1 MSALFFK
8 KDYFKRIESLVDTG
22 KFESALNLAIK
33 IGDSLYDKGDLK
45 DALDLYEKLL
55 DLFKRSN
62 FSDNKVFEKL
72 YEKLIPLLFEI
83 GKTEQA
89 IEMSLILVD
98 IKIALEKSEE
108 AKEILYAL
116 KREFKDNEK
125 VLLRDVDIN
134 LREGRTE
141 DALQTLKYMI
151 SHISPD
157 PKYIEIAVEILLKLG
172 RKDEALDYLNT
183 LISIDPGNVFAE
195 TKLREI
201 KGESTS
207 VNQNEEPIFNE
218 SKIAESKEEQGPRG
232 QKKEVFN
239 GEVNPKVPL
248 SRKTASVKKISVLN
262 KGQKHS
268 FKKETENV
276 EKYNAIYDEFFKKK
290 EYKNAIVKVL
300 DNPKRSFTLLLN
312 LADDCKDRKK
322 FLEAEYYFLKAFL
335 IEPESKLVVE
345 KLANIYEQTGR
356 KEDKVFVLKAAV
368 KYAKGN
374 EKINYLV
381 KISELVP
388 DNYTVKAEI
397 VREACAIGEKE
408 VALKYFNQIKS
419 TDKNLINEL
428 FELLFP
434 LVSKDLNVLKNL
446 ALKMKSLNMKTKTT
460 FKYYLTV
467 GKLLFNMGDKPEGLK
482 WLMRAN
488 EIGKLPL
495 EDYVQI
501 AEYIKDIPLDT
512 EKDIV
517 AAALNGY
524 ADVITSDEEKGRI
537 LKLILSLKPNNTLYI
552 KKYAEFLKS
561 KGKYKDVAYLIKKL
575 IAKADVNSLDL
586 VGSSPSKI
594 AEYLDDNILIKAA
607 ELFIIEGDTVKAG
620 EIYEILQRRN
630 PDNKQYV
637 VKNFILQVENE
648 NIESIV
654 KFFENVSPNHNFANF
669 VEQEI
674 SKFEKKRT
682 LSPFD
687 YHVHFVLGFLYYL
700 IERYEEAIAS
710 FQFVLRSHRFEIL
723 MYLFLGMSFEKIG
736 LPDFAIKRYQSA
748 LDSNIENDFI
758 RRVIFERI
766 ISILT
771 RQGKFDEARRFGEK
785 ALRSGVK
792 DEKIVK
798 LVESIPNEDKIIHMK
813 EMKND

>member
-8 KDYFKRIESLVDTG
+8 KDYFKRIESLVDAG

-33 IGDSLYDKGDLK
+33 MGDSLYDKGDLK
-45 DALDLYEKLL
+45 DALNLYEKLL

-62 FSDNKVFEKL
+62 FSDSKVFEKL
-72 YEKLIPLLFEI
+72 YEKLIPLLFEE
-83 GKTEQA
+83 GKIEQA
-89 IEMSLILVD
+89 VEKSLALID
-98 IKIALEKSEE
+98 IKIALGKNEE

-116 KREFKDNEK
+116 KNEFKDNEK
-125 VLLRDVDIN
+125 VFLKDVDIN
-134 LREGRTE
+134 LREGKTE
-141 DALQTLKYMI
+141 DALETLKYMI

-157 PKYIEIAVEILLKLG
+157 PKYMEITVEILLKLG
-172 RKDEALDYLNT
+172 RKEEAVDYLNT
-183 LISIDPGNVFAE
+183 LISIDPGNAFAE
-195 TKLREI
+195 AKLKEI
-201 KGESTS
+201 KRESAS
-207 VNQNEEPIFNE
+207 INQDKAFTPEKNKMIEPEEE
-218 SKIAESKEEQGPRG
+218 QKLKKQEKEAVSKE
-232 QKKEVFN
+232 KSTKVSFN
-239 GEVNPKVPL
+239 
-248 SRKTASVKKISVLN
+248 RKTTSVKKNSVLN
-262 KGQKHS
+262 NEQNTL
-268 FKKETENV
+268 KEKTLNI
-276 EKYNAIYDEFFKKK
+276 EKNTFMYDEFFNKK
-290 EYKNAIVKVL
+290 EYKDAILKAL
-300 DNPKRSFTLLLN
+300 NNPEESFNLLLN
-312 LADDCKDRKK
+312 LAEDYKNRKK
-322 FLEAEYYFLKAFL
+322 FLEAEYYLLKAFL
-335 IEPESKLVVE
+335 IKPESKVVVE
-345 KLANIYEQTGR
+345 KLANIYEQTER

-419 TDKNLINEL
+419 TDKNLLNEL

-434 LVSKDLNVLKNL
+434 LVSKDLNILKNL
-446 ALKMKSLNMKTKTT
+446 ALKMKTLNMKTKTT

-488 EIGKLPL
+488 EIDKLPL

-517 AAALNGY
+517 ASALNGY
-524 ADVITSDEEKGRI
+524 ADVITSDEEKERI

-561 KGKYKDVAYLIKKL
+561 KGKYKEVAYLVKKL
-575 IAKADVNSLDL
+575 IAKSDVNSLDL
-586 VGSSPSKI
+586 IGSSLSKI
-594 AEYLDDNILIKAA
+594 AEYLDDDALIKLAD
-607 ELFIIEGDTVKAG
+607 LFVIDGNTVKAG
-620 EIYEILQRRN
+620 EIYEILQKRN
-630 PDNKQYV
+630 PDNKKYV
-637 VKNFILQVENE
+637 VKNFILQIENE

-654 KFFENVSPNHNFANF
+654 KFFENVSPNHNFADF

-700 IERYEEAIAS
+700 TERYEEAIAS
-710 FQFVLRSHRFEIL
+710 FQFVLRSHRFEVL

-748 LDSNIENDFI
+748 LNMNIENEFI
-758 RRVIFERI
+758 KRVIFERI
-766 ISILT
+766 VSILV
-771 RQGKFDEARRFGEK
+771 RQGRFDEARRFGEE
-785 ALRSGVK
+785 AINSGLA
-792 DEKIVK
+792 DESIVR